1 MNLSLRIFVNPG
13 PGFIP
18 TSRGVV
24 FVVKYYSGYQSE
36 KLLQAHHP
44 RMRIPLFS
52 ISVTSKL
59 QILPE
64 DVRKGLNMK
73 EIIK

>member
-1 MNLSLRIFVNPG
+1 MVPLIFQTKIQLAKDG
-13 PGFIP
+13 PDSVGP
-18 TSRGVV
+18 DSQSR
-24 FVVKYYSGYQSE
+24 FSGYQSE

-52 ISVTSKL
+52 ISDTSKL